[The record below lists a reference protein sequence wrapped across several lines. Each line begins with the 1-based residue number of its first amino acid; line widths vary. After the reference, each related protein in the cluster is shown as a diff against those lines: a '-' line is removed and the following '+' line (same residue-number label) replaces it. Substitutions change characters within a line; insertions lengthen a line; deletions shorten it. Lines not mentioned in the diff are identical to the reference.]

1 MAEVHIIADGPIGSG
16 KSALLGEIEIALKAI
31 GIPVKWFHPEAARQ
45 EKNMTHAD
53 WVSELERTKPTVVLI
68 EARGYDPRIHG

>member
-1 MAEVHIIADGPIGSG
+1 MAEVKIIADGPVGSG

-31 GIPVKWFHPEAARQ
+31 GVPVVWFNQESARR

-53 WVSELERTKPTVVLI
+53 WQTELDRTKPTVVLI
-68 EARGYDPRIHG
+68 EARD